1 MDKKLHGASHNFYKL
16 NNNWLLKHVLMRYG
30 LVTALQSYRYNQ
42 PFKGKCIADYTP
54 TNVFDTLAGAKT

>member
-1 MDKKLHGASHNFYKL
+1 
-16 NNNWLLKHVLMRYG
+16 MRYG